1 MYAFWL
7 NGGLHLEPETQQE
20 RDGLAVLYNR
30 LKRELPSELRPEVST
45 GLGSSGGGG
54 ELKAAADSLVVSQ
67 KIRPRTTA
75 GDLGD
80 Q

>member
-20 RDGLAVLYNR
+20 RDGLAVLYNC
-30 LKRELPSELRPEVST
+30 LKRELPPELRPEVST
-45 GLGSSGGGG
+45 GPGSSGGSGVK
-54 ELKAAADSLVVSQ
+54 EAIDDSHCVSQ
-67 KIRPRTTA
+67 EIGPRTTL
-75 GDLGD
+75 GDLGN